1 MKEALVDI
9 PVKINVWIRSECQK
23 KQFDVIREARP
34 SILFVQSDG
43 GRNETEW
50 DAIRRNRQMI
60 DEGIDWECTV
70 YRLYESENN
79 GLYKMSQKIR
89 SLIWNT
95 VDRCIFLEDDDI
107 PSVSFF
113 RFCKEMLDKYEN
125 DYRIQGIC
133 GFNPLGVWNNASADY
148 FFSGETNSWG
158 TAFWKRTCP
167 LIYDYDMSFSEDD
180 YVLNLMKEHLGKY
193 TFERA
198 RECGEKGEIDGHV
211 PGSEF
216 FFGIARATQNALF
229 IMPKHNM
236 ISNYGCGDDA
246 VHSSAYKVL
255 SKEEQTLFYSKTYE
269 IDEVINHPKYVIRD
283 ITFEKEARRIIAVGH
298 PLIRMKRRVI
308 KIFKTLRYQG
318 VSGLKNK
325 MGRLRRNRKEN

>member
-9 PVKINVWIRSECQK
+9 PVKINIWIRSECQK
-23 KQFDVIREARP
+23 KQFEVIREARP

-43 GRNETEW
+43 GRNDTEW
-50 DAIRRNRQMI
+50 EAIRRNRQMI
-60 DEGIDWECTV
+60 DQGIDWECAV
-70 YRLYESENN
+70 YRLYENENN
-79 GLYKMSQKIR
+79 GLYKMSKKTA

-95 VDRCIFLEDDDI
+95 VDRCVFLEDDDI

-113 RFCKEMLDKYEN
+113 RFCKEMLDRYEN
-125 DYRIQGIC
+125 DYRIQGVC
-133 GFNPLGVWNNASADY
+133 GYNPLGVWRDASSDY

-158 TAFWKRTCP
+158 TAFWKRSRA
-167 LIYDYDMSFSEDD
+167 LVFDYDMSFSEDD
-180 YVLNLMKEHLGKY
+180 YVLKLMKEHLGRY

-198 RECGEKGEIDGHV
+198 YECGKKGEIDGHV

-236 ISNYGCGDDA
+236 ISNYGCGDDS
-246 VHSSAYKVL
+246 VHSSTYKVL
-255 SKEEQTLFYSKTYE
+255 SKKEQSLFYSKTYE
-269 IDEVINHPKYVIRD
+269 IDEVIKHPKYVIRD
-283 ITFEKEARRIIAVGH
+283 ITFEKEVRKIIAVGH
-298 PLIRMKRRVI
+298 PLIRIKRRVI
-308 KIFKTLRYQG
+308 KLFKTLRYQG